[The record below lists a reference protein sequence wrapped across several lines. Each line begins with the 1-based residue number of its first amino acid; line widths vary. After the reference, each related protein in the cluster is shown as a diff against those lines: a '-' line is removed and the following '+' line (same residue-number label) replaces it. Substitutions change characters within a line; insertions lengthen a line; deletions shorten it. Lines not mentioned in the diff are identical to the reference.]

1 MKEMALCSFSSCKNF
16 VSSYLQLL
24 SSFFHLFAFSHNWY
38 YVFIISS
45 QKRKEYKK
53 FKNEKMKRHTKRH
66 ISFLYYNH
74 IIKGGGAWKRCD
86 LWGKNV
92 IGI

>member
-1 MKEMALCSFSSCKNF
+1 
-16 VSSYLQLL
+16 
-24 SSFFHLFAFSHNWY
+24 
-38 YVFIISS
+38 VFIISS